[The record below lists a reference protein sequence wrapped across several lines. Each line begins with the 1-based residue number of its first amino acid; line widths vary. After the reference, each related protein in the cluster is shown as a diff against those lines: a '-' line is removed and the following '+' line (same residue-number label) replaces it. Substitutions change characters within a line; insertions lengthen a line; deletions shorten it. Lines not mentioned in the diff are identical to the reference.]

1 MKFNY
6 SATVIISMLTANPE
20 QWIKWK
26 NNYGWSFVFWRSL

>member
-20 QWIKWK
+20 QWIK
-26 NNYGWSFVFWRSL
+26 